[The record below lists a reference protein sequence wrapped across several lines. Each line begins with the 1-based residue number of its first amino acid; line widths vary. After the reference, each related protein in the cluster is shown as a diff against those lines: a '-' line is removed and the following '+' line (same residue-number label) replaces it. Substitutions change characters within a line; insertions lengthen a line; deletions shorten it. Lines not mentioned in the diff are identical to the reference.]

1 MSKRQPT
8 IEVKKGKTQHRV
20 VLKGAN
26 NRTVAVT
33 ETFKATSGANRA
45 AVRLKELAAKA
56 KVKKAK

>member
-1 MSKRQPT
+1 MNKNKPT
-8 IEVKKGKTQHRV
+8 IAVKKGKTEHRV

-33 ETFKATSGANRA
+33 ETYKTKTGANKA
-45 AVRLKELAAKA
+45 AVRLKELASKA